1 MMFAQ
6 SQRKW
11 LNYNNTVITYQFTEY
26 EERNTSIS
34 KLNFYYIFYDNTSI
48 LIDSSIHIYNLYVLT
63 YIMIDNSSI
72 S

>member
-1 MMFAQ
+1 MFAQ

-26 EERNTSIS
+26 EERKTSIS
-34 KLNFYYIFYDNTSI
+34 KLNFYYILYDNTSI